1 MGRTRKIAVI
11 SMFTL
16 ATAVCVAGF
25 YHDDAVAEMQ
35 TGGAT
40 PRAAA
45 RVQPQNAY
53 SMGME
58 VEQHN
63 LLSARAV
70 DAEVGPSRGVSNLSF
85 GSEGRAYQREA
96 SLSVRVNDV
105 FDSLAEIEKL
115 VAGAKGTLEAIDVSG
130 SPTTHDGRIRLA
142 VPSDRFTEVF
152 GKLRRLGDV
161 LTERITAQMVTFNAG
176 RGGAEVKDETI
187 EVVRIDLSLS
197 DNPERLAK
205 TKVGAM
211 MGAAWQKGME
221 HFAKGGAVLLEG
233 AGYVLPFVL
242 SFGAILIIVG
252 AFGLIARLFG
262 RVANAKIPY
271 AVPAE

>member
-1 MGRTRKIAVI
+1 MGRTRKIAIV

-25 YHDDAVAEMQ
+25 YHTDPVAELQ
-35 TGGAT
+35 AGDAAPADALYEG
-40 PRAAA
+40 RARYCMTKDA
-45 RVQPQNAY
+45 
-53 SMGME
+53 E
-58 VEQHN
+58 LQHN
-63 LLSARAV
+63 LSALSVESVPPA
-70 DAEVGPSRGVSNLSF
+70 SRGVSDLSF
-85 GSEGRAYQREA
+85 GSDGRAYRRDA
-96 SLSVRVNDV
+96 SLSVRVGDV
-105 FDSLAEIEKL
+105 FDSLAAIERL
-115 VAGAKGTLEAIDVSG
+115 AAAAKGTLESIDVSG

-142 VPSDRFTEVF
+142 VPSDKFTEVF
-152 GKLRRLGDV
+152 GKLRQLGDV
-161 LTERITAQMVTFNAG
+161 LAERITAQMVTLNAG

-187 EVVRIDLSLS
+187 ELVRIDLSLS
-197 DNPERLAK
+197 DNPERVAK

-233 AGYVLPFVL
+233 AGYVLPFIL
-242 SFGAILIIVG
+242 SFGAILIVVG

>member
-1 MGRTRKIAVI
+1 MGRTRKIAIV
-11 SMFTL
+11 SMFAL

-25 YHDDAVAEMQ
+25 YHEDPVAELQAADAAPASARSEGRGMY
-35 TGGAT
+35 
-40 PRAAA
+40 RA
-45 RVQPQNAY
+45 
-53 SMGME
+53 ME
-58 VEQHN
+58 DVEQPHA
-63 LLSARAV
+63 LMSLSV
-70 DAEVGPSRGVSNLSF
+70 QAESSSSRGVSDLSF
-85 GSEGRAYQREA
+85 GSDGRAYRRDA

-105 FDSLAEIEKL
+105 FDSLAAIEQL
-115 VAGAKGTLEAIDVSG
+115 AAAAKGTLESIDVSG

-142 VPSDRFTEVF
+142 VPSDKFTEVF
-152 GKLRRLGDV
+152 GKLRQLGDV
-161 LTERITAQMVTFNAG
+161 LAERITAQMVTLNAG

-197 DNPERLAK
+197 DNPERVAK

-211 MGAAWQKGME
+211 MGAAWQRGME

-233 AGYVLPFVL
+233 AGYVLPFIL
-242 SFGAILIIVG
+242 SFGAILIVVG